1 MTGRTPKAAF
11 LIALTLCFLA
21 LPAAPALAS
30 FHLMQ
35 IREVYPGSAANP
47 DSEYVELQMWSSGQN
62 LVGGHFARTFDAAAT
77 PIATS
82 TFPSNV
88 ANAANQ
94 STLLLA
100 TPQAEGE
107 FGIVADGPLTPGAL
121 PAGGAVCWETIDC
134 VSWGSFAGSLP
145 SSAGTPAAPGGIPD
159 GMALRRSIS
168 RGCATALESI
178 DDTDQSQADFEAVFP
193 APRPNSVPPSE
204 RLCTGSGSGGAGSG
218 PGTSKDAPQTFL
230 RRKPAKKTR
239 DRTPTFRF
247 ASDESSVHF
256 ECKLD
261 GKRFRACSSP
271 LTTKRLGFGPHRFRV
286 RAVDHDG
293 VRDASPADYRFTV
306 LRPAR

>member
-1 MTGRTPKAAF
+1 MSNRTPKAAL

-21 LPAAPALAS
+21 LLAAPALAT

-35 IREVYPGSAANP
+35 IREVYPGSALNP
-47 DSEYVELQMWSSGQN
+47 DSEYVELQMWSGGQN
-62 LVGGHFARTFDAAAT
+62 MVGGHFARTFDATGA

-82 TFPSNV
+82 TFPANV
-88 ANAANQ
+88 PNAANQ

-100 TPQAEGE
+100 TPQAEAE
-107 FGIVADGPLTPGAL
+107 FGMVADGPLTPGAL
-121 PAGGAVCWETIDC
+121 SPGGAVCWETIDC
-134 VSWGSFAGSLP
+134 VSWGNFAGSLP
-145 SSAGTPAAPGGIPD
+145 SPAGTPAAAGGIPD
-159 GMALRRSIS
+159 GMALRRSIA
-168 RGCATALESI
+168 RGCATALESG

-193 APRPNSVPPSE
+193 APRPNSAPPSE
-204 RLCTGSGSGGAGSG
+204 KLCAGTGGGSAGSG
-218 PGTSKDAPQTFL
+218 PGSPKGAPQTFL
-230 RRKPAKKTR
+230 RRKPTKKTR

-271 LTTKRLGFGPHRFRV
+271 RTTKRLGFGPHRFRV
-286 RAVDHDG
+286 RAVDSDG
-293 VRDASPADYRFTV
+293 ARDASPADYRFTV

>member
-1 MTGRTPKAAF
+1 ME
-11 LIALTLCFLA
+11 
-21 LPAAPALAS
+21 
-30 FHLMQ
+30 M
-35 IREVYPGSAANP
+35 REVYPGSEANP
-47 DSEYVELQMWSSGQN
+47 GAQYVELQMRAGGQN
-62 LVGGHFARTFDAAAT
+62 LVGGHFVRTFDAAAA
-77 PIATS
+77 PVATS
-82 TFPSNV
+82 TFPANV
-88 ANAANQ
+88 PNDANQ

-100 TPQAEGE
+100 TPQAEAE
-107 FGIVADGPLTPGAL
+107 FGIVADGPLTPGIA

-134 VSWGSFAGSLP
+134 VSWGNFAGSLP
-145 SSAGTPAAPGGIPD
+145 SSAGTPAAPGGIPN
-159 GMALRRSIS
+159 GMALRRSIA
-168 RGCATALESI
+168 RGCATALEAG

-204 RLCTGSGSGGAGSG
+204 KLCAGTGGGGAGSG
-218 PGTSKDAPQTFL
+218 PGASKGAPQTFL

-286 RAVDHDG
+286 RAVDSDG
-293 VRDASPADYRFTV
+293 TRDASPADYRFTV
-306 LRPAR
+306 QRPSG